1 MKQSAYI
8 PCRCNQRV
16 NETISIYTMQHRGR
30 DRQVYNQRVSE
41 RIDIYTML
49 HYQGE
54 TGIYAFVHTAMSILN
69 NCMDMEGQGTLHE
82 FAKNQFTGSQKTRF
96 MEETF
101 EKTKMF
107 SSFHPYNMF
116 QFFCSHKKIM
126 TVYIC
131 DLLHS
136 CCLLSRNSHCCLC
149 VFFIETQTVA
159 FVSSL

>member
-1 MKQSAYI
+1 MQVYNKQTSEIASTCTLQVYKQRVSQMI
-8 PCRCNQRV
+8 GIYTLQVCSQRV
-16 NETISIYTMQHRGR
+16 NKTIGIYTLQHRGR

-41 RIDIYTML
+41 RINIYTML
-49 HYQGE
+49 HCQGE

-116 QFFCSHKKIM
+116 QFFCPHNKIM
-126 TVYIC
+126 TV
-131 DLLHS
+131 
-136 CCLLSRNSHCCLC
+136 
-149 VFFIETQTVA
+149 
-159 FVSSL
+159 SLYL